1 MSLIRRLGGDEGVAA
16 LVEQLSARV
25 KADPVMG
32 PYFRDVDEEAL
43 NRHRAMFLSALLGGT
58 QSYTGKTLPEAHG
71 PFRLGDR
78 EFDAFL
84 RVMRETL
91 EAADVSMLDRQS
103 VLRRLSRLRT
113 DVVSRGV
120 SFAPGAPAFGG
131 PHSHD

>member
-1 MSLIRRLGGDEGVAA
+1 MSLIRRLGGDDGVAV
-16 LVEQLSARV
+16 LVDQLAVRV
-25 KADPVMG
+25 KTDPIMG

-43 NRHRAMFLSALLGGT
+43 NSHRSMFLSALLGGA
-58 QSYTGKTLPEAHG
+58 QSYPGKTLADAHG

-91 EAADVSMLDRQS
+91 EAADVALLDRQS
-103 VLRRLSRLRT
+103 ILRRLSRLRS

-120 SFAPGAPAFGG
+120 SVAPGAPVFGG
-131 PHSHD
+131 PEARD

>member
-16 LVEQLSARV
+16 LVEQLSVHV
-25 KADPVMG
+25 KTDPIIG
-32 PYFRDVDEEAL
+32 PYFRDVDVESL
-43 NRHRAMFLSALLGGT
+43 NTHRSVFLSALLGGRH
-58 QSYTGKTLPEAHG
+58 SYTGKSLPEAHE

-91 EAADVSMLDRQS
+91 EASDVSGLDRQAI
-103 VLRRLSRLRT
+103 LRRLSRLRS

-120 SFAPGAPAFGG
+120 SVASGALVFGG
-131 PHSHD
+131 PETGD

>member
-1 MSLIRRLGGDEGVAA
+1 MSLIRRLGGDDGVAA
-16 LVEQLSARV
+16 LVEQLSVRV

-43 NRHRAMFLSALLGGT
+43 NRRRAMFLSALLGGS

-91 EAADVSMLDRQS
+91 EAAELSILDRQS

-113 DVVSRGV
+113 DIVSRGV
-120 SFAPGAPAFGG
+120 SVAPGTAVFGG
-131 PHSHD
+131 PHTQD

>member
-16 LVEQLSARV
+16 LVEQLSIRV
-25 KADPVMG
+25 KSDPIMG

-43 NRHRAMFLSALLGGT
+43 NRHRSMFLAAILGGLN
-58 QSYTGKTLPEAHG
+58 SYPGKTLPEAHG

-91 EAADVSMLDRQS
+91 EAADVAVLDRQS
-103 VLRRLSRLRT
+103 VLRRLSRLRG

-120 SFAPGAPAFGG
+120 SVAPGAPVFGG
-131 PHSHD
+131 PERAG

>member
-25 KADPVMG
+25 KTDPVMG
-32 PYFRDVDEEAL
+32 PYFRDVDEESL
-43 NRHRAMFLSALLGGT
+43 NRHRSMFLSALLGGLH
-58 QSYTGKTLPEAHG
+58 SYTGKTLSEAHG

-91 EAADVSMLDRQS
+91 EAADVSALDRQS
-103 VLRRLSRLRT
+103 VLRRLSRLRS

-120 SFAPGAPAFGG
+120 SVAPGAPVFGG
-131 PHSHD
+131 PDAKD